1 MLPLERLKSLLDYD
15 PETGYFRWRHGA
27 GMGRSPNRI
36 AGSWSGPG
44 YWGII
49 IDGQMYYAHQLAW
62 FYVYGEWAPQL
73 DHEDRDKINNK
84 IKNLRKT
91 TYALNQMNTGL
102 SRRNTSGTRGVALF
116 RGNRWRARLGEQHL
130 GLFKTREEAL
140 AAYEEAVTAKFGNI
154 TQTKG
159 NENGIVSGHS
169 EQTIC
174 HYRSA

>member
-1 MLPLERLKSLLDYD
+1 MLTQERLKSLLEYN
-15 PETGYFRWRHGA
+15 PETGDFRWRPGA
-27 GMGRSPNRI
+27 GMGRSPHRI
-36 AGSWSGPG
+36 AGSPSGPG

-49 IDGQMYYAHQLAW
+49 IDEQMYYAHQLAW

-73 DHEDRDKINNK
+73 DHENRVKTDNW
-84 IKNLRKT
+84 IKNLRIT
-91 TYALNQMNTGL
+91 THALNQMNTGL

-154 TQTKG
+154 NQPKG
-159 NENGIVSGHS
+159 SENGIVSGHS
-169 EQTIC
+169 K
-174 HYRSA
+174 